1 MNTNLSA
8 AELRR
13 WAAQCYTR
21 AKDPLA
27 SGDEYE
33 RLVKMRDGLLAVAEQ
48 QEWLEG
54 NVAAKARASECEC

>member
-1 MNTNLSA
+1 MNTNLSV

-13 WAAQCYTR
+13 WASQCDAR

-33 RLVKMRDGLLAVAEQ
+33 RLVKMRNGLLAVAEQ

-54 NVAAKARASECEC
+54 NIAVRKAG

>member
-13 WAAQCYTR
+13 WAAQCDAH
-21 AKDPLA
+21 AKAPMA
-27 SGDEYE
+27 SGQEHE
-33 RLVKMRDGLLAVAEQ
+33 RLIKMRDGLLAVAEQ

-54 NVAAKARASECEC
+54 SSCRQTG

>member
-1 MNTNLSA
+1 MNTNLTA
-8 AELRR
+8 AELRH
-13 WAAQCYTR
+13 WAGQCDAR

-27 SGDEYE
+27 SGQEHE

-54 NVAAKARASECEC
+54 LSFKKAS